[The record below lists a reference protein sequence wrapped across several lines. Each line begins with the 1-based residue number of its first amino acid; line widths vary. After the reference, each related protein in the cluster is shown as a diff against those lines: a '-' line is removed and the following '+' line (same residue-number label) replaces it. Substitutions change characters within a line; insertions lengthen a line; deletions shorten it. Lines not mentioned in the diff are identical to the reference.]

1 MYKTCMR
8 EISKEFEEKKSLFIG
23 NIKRIYT
30 EDEGKNFL
38 EKIRKNHPEASHNCW
53 AYILGEKKLKKRYSD
68 DGEPQ
73 GTAGIPIL
81 ECINKKDIT
90 DVIVVVTRYF
100 GGVLLGAGGLVRAYT
115 KACSLAIEE
124 SGIVEVV
131 PGVLVNLIISYDLL
145 GKFQHSFLEDKI
157 HIEDTIYADK
167 VTIKCLIEICKID
180 SLKKTVANL
189 SNGKC
194 DMIFEEEKKY
204 FKLENRLF
212 ENIG

>member
-1 MYKTCMR
+1 MR

-180 SLKKTVANL
+180 SFKKTVANL